1 MLINSVAVSVGGAV
15 VASFMGKS
23 YAVWLTALAIFGHA
37 HASLSSKCHLQLQE
51 NGTNNIKAADRLKI
65 LLVKLS
71 SLGDV
76 LHTLP
81 VVNDIKTAYPAAQID
96 WVVEAAFAGVVQ
108 RCEGV
113 NKVITC
119 ELRKWRKALLS
130 IETRQAWAKFKT
142 ELQREPYDAVIDLQ
156 GLTKSALVSKLAKLS
171 PTGKRYAMA
180 NRTDGSSY
188 EAPTRWLADET
199 IQLAPHVHAVQRARA
214 VCAQALRFKL
224 SEDALFHPKFRL
236 LAGVNVASAAINK
249 IAIIDAKKTVVF
261 AHGSSREDK
270 LWPVSHWVELGE
282 RLNAAGFG
290 IALAHGSAVEELRS
304 REIAAQLSNAVV
316 WQRLGLDEMVDALGG
331 SAGVVGVDSGLSH
344 MAVAL
349 DLPHVQIYNFD
360 TAWRTGPMGLSDTA
374 RQVSVF
380 AQPTPTVD
388 AVWQACLAVNSVNKA

>member
-1 MLINSVAVSVGGAV
+1 ML
-15 VASFMGKS
+15 K
-23 YAVWLTALAIFGHA
+23 
-37 HASLSSKCHLQLQE
+37 QLQK
-51 NGTNNIKAADRLKI
+51 NIKAADRLKI

-81 VVNDIKTAYPAAQID
+81 VVHDIKSAFPDAQID
-96 WVVEAAFAGVVQ
+96 WVVELSFAGVVR

-119 ELRKWRKALLS
+119 EMRKWRKTPFSTAT
-130 IETRQAWAKFKT
+130 IQAWCAFKAD
-142 ELQREPYDAVIDLQ
+142 LQREHYDAAIDLQ
-156 GLTKSALVSKLAKLS
+156 GLTKSAWVSKLAKLS

-188 EAPTRWLADET
+188 EAPTRWLADEA
-199 IQLAPHVHAVQRARA
+199 IRLAPHVHAVQRARD

-224 SEDALFHPKFRL
+224 SENAFFEPKYML
-236 LAGVNVASAAINK
+236 LAGVNIAYTAINNIVK
-249 IAIIDAKKTVVF
+249 IDQKATVVF
-261 AHGSSREDK
+261 THGSSREDK
-270 LWPVSHWVELGE
+270 LWPVSHWVELGQ

-290 IALAHGSAVEELRS
+290 IALAHGSADEEQRS
-304 REIAAQLSNAVV
+304 HVIAKQLAEAVV
-316 WQRLGLDEMVDALGG
+316 WPRLGLDAMVDALGG

-360 TAWRTGPMGLSDTA
+360 TAWRTGPTSLKDAA
-374 RQVSVF
+374 RQVSVY
-380 AQPTPTVD
+380 AAPTPSVD
-388 AVWQACLAVNSVNKA
+388 AVWQAWLAVNLVAKKP

>member
-1 MLINSVAVSVGGAV
+1 
-15 VASFMGKS
+15 
-23 YAVWLTALAIFGHA
+23 
-37 HASLSSKCHLQLQE
+37 
-51 NGTNNIKAADRLKI
+51 LKI

-81 VVNDIKTAYPAAQID
+81 VVHDIKTAFPEAQVD

-119 ELRKWRKALLS
+119 ELRKWRKALFS
-130 IETRQAWAKFKT
+130 AKTRQAWGAFKT
-142 ELQREPYDAVIDLQ
+142 DLQCEPYDAVIDLQ
-156 GLTKSALVSKLAKLS
+156 GLTKSAVVSKLVKLS

-188 EAPTRWLADET
+188 EAPTRWLADEA
-199 IQLAPHVHAVQRARA
+199 IQLAPHVHAVQRART
-214 VCAQALRFKL
+214 VCAQALQYRL
-224 SEDALFHPKFRL
+224 SESAVFTPKYRF
-236 LAGVNVASAAINK
+236 LAVVNAASVAINNAAK
-249 IAIIDAKKTVVF
+249 IDTKATVVF

-270 LWPVSHWVELGE
+270 LWPVSHWVDLGQ

-290 IALAHGSAVEELRS
+290 IALAHGSAAEEQRS
-304 REIAAQLSNAVV
+304 YVIAQQLADAIV
-316 WQRLGLDEMVDALGG
+316 WPRLGLDAMVDAMANI
-331 SAGVVGVDSGLSH
+331 AGVVGVDSGLSH

-360 TAWRTGPMGLSDTA
+360 TAWRTGPVEGPFA
-374 RQVSVF
+374 KQVSVF
-380 AQPTPTVD
+380 AQPTTSVD
-388 AVWQACLAVNSVNKA
+388 TVWQAWLAVNSAYVVNRS